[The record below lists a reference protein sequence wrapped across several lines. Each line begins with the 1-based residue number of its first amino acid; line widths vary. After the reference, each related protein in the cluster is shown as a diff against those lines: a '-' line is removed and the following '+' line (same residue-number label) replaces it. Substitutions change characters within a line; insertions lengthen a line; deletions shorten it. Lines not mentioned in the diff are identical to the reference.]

1 MAWQMN
7 PPYLTKA
14 STDISVRWT
23 PPKDLVWVQSDISI
37 TCLSTSSFY
46 KVLDNDKNAQ
56 YGINHMCTVAS
67 QKCNI
72 CELNS
77 YST

>member
-1 MAWQMN
+1 MTDE
-7 PPYLTKA
+7 PLPYLTKC

-23 PPKDLVWVQSDISI
+23 PPQDLVWGQSDISI
-37 TCLSTSSFY
+37 TYLSTSLFY
-46 KVLDNDKNAQ
+46 KVFDNDKNAQ
-56 YGINHMCTVAS
+56 CGINHMCTVAS

-72 CELNS
+72 CQLHS